1 MRSSLDSS
9 SRLTDALE
17 PLSPFPLPA
26 APLLAWKPL
35 THRPASCGPF
45 SVPHSN
51 RYHGQCESV
60 WAFNLNLT
68 FLEGKE
74 LALYWCPSPSW
85 YLVYVVGTQQM
96 LSEWWIGKCTFSVF
110 QRREI
115 PDFGD
120 EDQKEQAENEKTRQ
134 SKKSTGKHW
143 GKWGKGWDVESTL
156 WNLVRPKW
164 TYNLWK

>member
-26 APLLAWKPL
+26 APLLAWVPL
-35 THRPASCGPF
+35 THCPASCNPF
-45 SVPHSN
+45 SLPHSN

-60 WAFNLNLT
+60 WAFNLNLK

-96 LSEWWIGKCTFSVF
+96 LSEWIGKCTCCFQCFSPG
-110 QRREI
+110 RYRI
-115 PDFGD
+115 LAMRTRKKRLKMRKLDTAG
-120 EDQKEQAENEKTRQ
+120 KAQANTL
-134 SKKSTGKHW
+134 GKVR
-143 GKWGKGWDVESTL
+143 KGMGCRKHPVKFSQAKMNW
-156 WNLVRPKW
+156 
-164 TYNLWK
+164 